1 MRLYDP
7 DTVVWTLGALVL
19 VVPVIIVAIR
29 QSGATARAK
38 AKLAREQEYQRLT
51 ELAVST
57 QQLTDHKLAEISITL
72 ADISKRVASMERAL
86 KEIE

>member
-1 MRLYDP
+1 MRFYDP
-7 DTVVWTLGALVL
+7 DTIVWTLGALLL

-38 AKLAREQEYQRLT
+38 AKLAREQEYQRLA
-51 ELAVST
+51 ELTVNT
-57 QQLTDHKLAEISITL
+57 QQLTHHKLAEISIAL
-72 ADISKRVASMERAL
+72 ADISKRVASTERAL